1 MAQLTG
7 YRSLMDATQARLASS
22 LERPQMRSSPVPPP
36 LWLLIFAVAMWALNH
51 YCPVLTIIP
60 EPWNRLGWCVIAI
73 APVAPIAALIQFRQA
88 HTTVNPHRPETTSTL
103 VTSGVYA
110 WTRNPMYLGLSILL
124 LGWAIKLGTLS
135 PFVGP
140 LLFVPLI
147 RNIQI
152 RPEEHALRMQF
163 GKDYDQYCH
172 RVNRWFGRTP
182 RA

>member
-1 MAQLTG
+1 M
-7 YRSLMDATQARLASS
+7 
-22 LERPQMRSSPVPPP
+22 
-36 LWLLIFAVAMWALNH
+36 LIFAVAMWALNH
-51 YCPVLTIIP
+51 YCPVLTIISAS
-60 EPWNRLGWCVIAI
+60 WNWLGWCVIAI
-73 APVAPIAALIQFRQA
+73 APIAPIAALIQFRRA
-88 HTTVNPHRPETTSTL
+88 HTTINPHKPGKTTAL

-124 LGWAIKLGTLS
+124 LGCAIRLGTLS

-147 RNIQI
+147 QQVQI
-152 RPEEHALRMQF
+152 RPEEHALRMLF

-172 RVNRWFGRTP
+172 RVNRWLGRGR